1 MAQSRGE
8 HALPSAAFAVQKEL
22 ASQES
27 VGPHSQLAKFGFVLL
42 SVGQTCTAEHLL
54 TDEVQNIPLNELQA
68 LVPQE
73 QSTVLFNTP
82 LLLGQ
87 TLPLEQVLLDELQ

>member
-1 MAQSRGE
+1 M
-8 HALPSAAFAVQKEL
+8 
-22 ASQES
+22 
-27 VGPHSQLAKFGFVLL
+27 
-42 SVGQTCTAEHLL
+42 AEHLL
-54 TDEVQNIPLNELQA
+54 RDAVQNIPLTELQA